1 MSRLLLRGC
10 FLRVGK
16 KDMFMFWELQLEN
29 ARCGSVKKKII
40 KVSMEKRLKY
50 GIAQNEGRDSMRC

>member
-50 GIAQNEGRDSMRC
+50 GIAQK